1 MEIVLT
7 QGLSLCWTIN
17 YSPFTLSSSLFED
30 VLRAVPPTM
39 PAKRSNPNH
48 LLDLNFAKQSAELDR
63 STVLICKFENNQVK
77 FLNERYVCCFLW
89 MLISTTVMGGINQIP
104 ILTTAIFAGILYRTR
119 NRDGRTL
126 NAKSLSKSM
135 CSLQFRV
142 GPPFGIWCSALCLQ
156 HSAK

>member
-1 MEIVLT
+1 MNGNSADPKAVTL
-7 QGLSLCWTIN
+7 LKTIH

-89 MLISTTVMGGINQIP
+89 MVISTTVMGSTNQM
-104 ILTTAIFAGILYRTR
+104 YRTR
-119 NRDGRTL
+119 NRDGGTS
-126 NAKSLSKSM
+126 NAKTLSKTRV
-135 CSLQFRV
+135 SLQFRV
-142 GPPFGIWCSALCLQ
+142 GPPFGIW
-156 HSAK
+156 